1 MSKYIDLVRYRAF
14 SLKNQFILYQILPF
28 SCTFG
33 KLFVSLH
40 HKNLD
45 IFFTLNNIPNISEI
59 VYIEDIK
66 TIFLD

>member
-1 MSKYIDLVRYRAF
+1 MAHLVHYRTSF
-14 SLKNQFILYQILPF
+14 FMKTHIILYQILLF

-40 HKNLD
+40 HKNLY

-66 TIFLD
+66 TIFLG